1 MAIQNSINQGIGALG
16 SALAVGEHLKQE
28 KKANTLETI
37 KEKGKYI
44 DEYVSTNNAIK
55 ANVEEAKLANKELE
69 NIDADLE
76 KVKSGEKK
84 FLQDYKTGKIVTKD
98 TYMKL
103 ADMRREE
110 VNQRLEA
117 NKYEANMLRA
127 RMAVQDERAKVLGVD
142 KHAPDIQALN
152 SEEDK
157 QMVREFRKGG
167 NK

>member
-16 SALAVGEHLKQE
+16 SALAVNEHLKQE
-28 KKANTLETI
+28 KKANTLSTI
-37 KEKGKYI
+37 NEKEKYI
-44 DEYVSTNNAIK
+44 QEYVDTNEAIK
-55 ANVEEAKLANKELE
+55 KNVEEANLANKELE
-69 NIDADLE
+69 NIDTDLK
-76 KVKSGEKK
+76 KVESGEKK
-84 FLQDYKTGKIVTKD
+84 FLQDYKTGKIVNKD

-110 VNQRLEA
+110 VNQKLQA
-117 NKYEANMLRA
+117 NEYEANMLRA
-127 RMAVQDERAKVLGVD
+127 RMAVQDERAKVLKVD
-142 KHAPDIQALN
+142 KHSPDIQALN